1 MNIQYEMHFYFK
13 IFIKKIIRKI
23 LYLKLDTFLDIY
35 FAQDWLELIW
45 FLSITVTELILQK
58 KDMTENETKK

>member
-58 KDMTENETKK
+58 KDMTENERKK